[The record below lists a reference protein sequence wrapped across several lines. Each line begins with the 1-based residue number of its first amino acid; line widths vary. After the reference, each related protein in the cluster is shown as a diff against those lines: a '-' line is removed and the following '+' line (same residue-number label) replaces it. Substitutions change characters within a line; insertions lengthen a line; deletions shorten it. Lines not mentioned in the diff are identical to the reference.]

1 MADERTIGQRRID
14 QIKAKNQADEIDAIK
29 GIPKLLNQVNK
40 RFAED
45 ILGKFIKETKSGN
58 LTLDKAAIEADA
70 AGAGKAIKEYQRE
83 GAIKAELEDLSDDVK
98 AGFKKLGED
107 SKQLQKRDAEGN
119 KKFLQKLFGTP
130 GDRKQAQAEMVELFK
145 SLPGKITN
153 KLGNVLKGAFA
164 SIKDGIGTF
173 FDIIKTGLL
182 LIGGIAALEAFAEGW
197 EKATAWMGANAG
209 FGDKLASGFA
219 NIVGSFTNMTEAETQ
234 ELAIKMA
241 GLFESIGNVI
251 KRIITAFTNIL
262 GLGVDE
268 DSRTLGDKIKDWSIA
283 IGTSL
288 LLFTNIASTMATKVL
303 VALGSLFKQV
313 VVFLFGIIFGKNSLL
328 RTNAILGG
336 SKMMAALKALRV
348 ASLAF
353 LTVTIPA
360 MAATVGGLVM
370 AVGTFLLT
378 NPIGWIILAL
388 IAVGTALYVFWDDI
402 KAMFQAVQDAG
413 GIFIYM
419 RLAWAKVTDGFG
431 RFVNGLIDFYN
442 YMVDKVNYVLPG
454 PFELSKI
461 SSSKRFTTDN
471 ASRIR
476 AEMQANREEAE
487 QTRNLEAATQER
499 QNNVPGAGMEDLSA
513 QMADFEA
520 QMQGFNLE
528 NMGAGNMELKMPVI
542 NNQSQTT
549 NITQSVLKTRPGYTL
564 DFNGAYSY

>member
-1 MADERTIGQRRID
+1 
-14 QIKAKNQADEIDAIK
+14 
-29 GIPKLLNQVNK
+29 
-40 RFAED
+40 
-45 ILGKFIKETKSGN
+45 
-58 LTLDKAAIEADA
+58 
-70 AGAGKAIKEYQRE
+70 
-83 GAIKAELEDLSDDVK
+83 
-98 AGFKKLGED
+98 
-107 SKQLQKRDAEGN
+107 
-119 KKFLQKLFGTP
+119 
-130 GDRKQAQAEMVELFK
+130 MVELFK

-153 KLGNVLKGAFA
+153 KLGDVLKGAFA
-164 SIKDGIGTF
+164 SLKDGVSTF

-182 LIGGIAALEAFAEGW
+182 LIGGIAALEAFSEGW
-197 EKATAWMGANAG
+197 EKATEWMGANAG
-209 FGDKLASGFA
+209 FGDKLAAGFA
-219 NIVGSFTNMTEAETQ
+219 NIVGSFTNMTDAETQ
-234 ELAIKMA
+234 ELALKMA
-241 GLFESIGNVI
+241 DLFETIGNVF

-262 GLGVDE
+262 GYGVDE

-303 VALGSLFKQV
+303 VALGGLFKQV

-402 KAMFQAVQDAG
+402 KAMFTAVQDAG

-499 QNNVPGAGMEDLSA
+499 QNNVPGAGMEDLQA
-513 QMADFEA
+513 QMADFQANLE
-520 QMQGFNLE
+520 GFNLE
-528 NMGAGNMELKMPVI
+528 NMGTGNMELAMPVI

>member
-14 QIKAKNQADEIDAIK
+14 AIQAKNQAEEIAAIK
-29 GIPKLLNQVNK
+29 GLPKLLNQVNK
-40 RFAED
+40 KFAED

-58 LTLDKAAIEADA
+58 LTLDKEAIASDA
-70 AGAGKAIKEYQRE
+70 AGAGKAIKEFQAE
-83 GAIKAELEDLSDDVK
+83 GTIKAELEDLSDNVK
-98 AGFKKLGED
+98 AGFKKLGDD

-164 SIKDGIGTF
+164 SLKDGVGTF

-182 LIGGIAALEAFAEGW
+182 LIGGLAALESFAEGW
-197 EKATAWMGANAG
+197 DKATDWMGENAT

-219 NIVGSFTNMTEAETQ
+219 NIIGSFTKMSEAETQ
-234 ELAIKMA
+234 QLAETMA
-241 GLFESIGNVI
+241 GYFETIGNI
-251 KRIITAFTNIL
+251 IGRIVTAFTNIL

-268 DSRTLGDKIKDWSIA
+268 ESRTLGDKIKDWSIA

-288 LLFTNIASTMATKVL
+288 LLFTNIASTMAVKVL
-303 VALGSLFKQV
+303 SALGMLFKQV
-313 VVFLFGIIFGKNSLL
+313 VVFLGGIIFGKNSLL
-328 RTNAILGG
+328 RTNAILAGK
-336 SKMMAALKALRV
+336 KMKAALMALRV

-360 MAATVGGLVM
+360 MAATIGSVVM
-370 AVGTFLLT
+370 AIGTFLLT

-388 IAVGTALYVFWDDI
+388 IAVGAALYIFWDDI
-402 KAMFQAVQDAG
+402 KAMVQAVQDAG

-442 YMVDKVNYVLPG
+442 YMVDKVNKVLPAR
-454 PFELSKI
+454 FELSKI
-461 SSSKRFTTDN
+461 SSSKKFATDS
-471 ASRIR
+471 AAKIKG
-476 AEMQANREEAE
+476 EMEANRAAAEEQRQIEAE
-487 QTRNLEAATQER
+487 SMGN
-499 QNNVPGAGMEDLSA
+499 QNNVPGAGMEGLSTD
-513 QMADFEA
+513 MADFQA
-520 QMQGFNLE
+520 AMSGFNMD
-528 NMGAGNMELKMPVI
+528 NMGGNTEIAMPVI
-542 NNQSQTT
+542 NNQSMTN
-549 NITQSVLKTRPGYTL
+549 NITQTVLKTRPGYTL